1 MPKIYPRK
9 KRTAKKHGAMCRFLS
24 KWGVFM
30 TRSTKAAIIGLLVV
44 LIVAAV
50 AFVWYL
56 AQPQTLVDTD
66 TLLVVRDG
74 STITVHDL
82 VADEVYNTFR
92 IVRVRRSEGVT
103 ESHTAIDTATIS
115 IDTIPHGGLKII
127 DKTSR
132 TVYIVKR
139 KCVSMNP

>member
-1 MPKIYPRK
+1 
-9 KRTAKKHGAMCRFLS
+9 
-24 KWGVFM
+24 M
-30 TRSTKAAIIGLLVV
+30 TRSVKAAVIGLLIV

-50 AFVWYL
+50 AFLWYIL
-56 AQPQTLVDTD
+56 QPQVLIDTD
-66 TLLVVRDG
+66 TLSVVRNG

-82 VADEVYNTFR
+82 VADEVHTFK

-103 ESHTAIDTATIS
+103 ESHRAIDTATIS

>member
-1 MPKIYPRK
+1 
-9 KRTAKKHGAMCRFLS
+9 
-24 KWGVFM
+24 M
-30 TRSTKAAIIGLLVV
+30 TRSTKAVIIRLLVV
-44 LIVAAV
+44 LIVASF
-50 AFVWYL
+50 AFVFYL

-82 VADEVYNTFR
+82 VADEVYTFR

-115 IDTIPHGGLKII
+115 IDTIPHGGLKIT
-127 DKTSR
+127 DKNAGV
-132 TVYIVKR
+132 VYLVKR
-139 KCVSMNP
+139 KCR

>member
-1 MPKIYPRK
+1 
-9 KRTAKKHGAMCRFLS
+9 
-24 KWGVFM
+24 M
-30 TRSTKAAIIGLLVV
+30 TRSAKAAVIGLLIV

-66 TLLVVRDG
+66 TLSVVRDG

-82 VADEVYNTFR
+82 VADELHTFK

-103 ESHTAIDTATIS
+103 ESHRAVDTATIS
-115 IDTIPHGGLKII
+115 IDTIPHGGLKIT
-127 DKTSR
+127 DKTAGM
-132 TVYIVKR
+132 VYIVKR
-139 KCVSMNP
+139 KCISMNP

>member
-1 MPKIYPRK
+1 
-9 KRTAKKHGAMCRFLS
+9 
-24 KWGVFM
+24 M
-30 TRSTKAAIIGLLVV
+30 TRSTKAAVIGLLVV

-82 VADEVYNTFR
+82 VADEVHTFK

-103 ESHTAIDTATIS
+103 ESHTAVDTATIS
-115 IDTIPHGGLKII
+115 IDTIPHGGLRIT
-127 DKTSR
+127 DKTAQKI
-132 TVYIVKR
+132 YIVR
-139 KCVSMNP
+139 CVGHG

>member
-1 MPKIYPRK
+1 
-9 KRTAKKHGAMCRFLS
+9 
-24 KWGVFM
+24 M

-82 VADEVYNTFR
+82 VADEVYTFR

>member
-1 MPKIYPRK
+1 
-9 KRTAKKHGAMCRFLS
+9 
-24 KWGVFM
+24 M
-30 TRSTKAAIIGLLVV
+30 TRSTKAAVIGLLVV

-82 VADEVYNTFR
+82 VADEVYTFR

-103 ESHTAIDTATIS
+103 ESHRAVDTATLTIE
-115 IDTIPHGGLKII
+115 TIPHGGLRIT
-127 DKTSR
+127 DKTAS
-132 TVYIVKR
+132 TVYLVHR
-139 KCVSMNP
+139 VGHG

>member
-1 MPKIYPRK
+1 
-9 KRTAKKHGAMCRFLS
+9 
-24 KWGVFM
+24 M

-50 AFVWYL
+50 ALVWYIL
-56 AQPQTLVDTD
+56 QPQVLIDTD
-66 TLLVVRDG
+66 TLSVVRDG
-74 STITVHDL
+74 STITVHDR
-82 VADEVYNTFR
+82 VADETYQFR
-92 IVRVRRSEGVT
+92 VVRVRRSEGVT

-115 IDTIPHGGLKII
+115 IDTIPHGGLKIT

-132 TVYIVKR
+132 TAYIVKR

>member
-1 MPKIYPRK
+1 
-9 KRTAKKHGAMCRFLS
+9 
-24 KWGVFM
+24 M
-30 TRSTKAAIIGLLVV
+30 TRSTKAAVIGLLVV

-82 VADEVYNTFR
+82 VADEVHTFK

-103 ESHTAIDTATIS
+103 ESHTAVDTATIS
-115 IDTIPHGGLKII
+115 IDTIPHGGLKIT
-127 DKTSR
+127 DKTAEK
-132 TVYIVKR
+132 VYIVR
-139 KCVSMNP
+139 RVGHG

>member
-1 MPKIYPRK
+1 
-9 KRTAKKHGAMCRFLS
+9 
-24 KWGVFM
+24 M
-30 TRSTKAAIIGLLVV
+30 TRSTKAAVIGLLLV

-82 VADEVYNTFR
+82 VADEVYTFR
-92 IVRVRRSEGVT
+92 VVRVRRSEGVT

-115 IDTIPHGGLKII
+115 IDTIPHGGLKLT
-127 DKTSR
+127 DKTAEK
-132 TVYIVKR
+132 VYIVR
-139 KCVSMNP
+139 RVGHG